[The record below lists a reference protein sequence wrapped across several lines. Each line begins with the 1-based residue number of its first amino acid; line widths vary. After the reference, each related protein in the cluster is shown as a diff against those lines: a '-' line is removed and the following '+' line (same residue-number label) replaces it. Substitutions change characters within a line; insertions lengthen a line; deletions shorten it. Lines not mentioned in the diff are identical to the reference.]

1 MTSVCLREWAVPA
14 KGAVRKFAGRWLRRQ
29 FLTHKRWLL
38 DQTDSLPLGIMAVR
52 TCYSHFVSKIIRGN
66 HWELNHWIQ
75 LGLKASLPLD
85 FQWNELMFPL
95 TTWARTKD
103 LSCVNEYFLT
113 GRMDN
118 CFFFFFLPSKHHF
131 LFSYKQN
138 LGFPFGNYTLPTFR
152 SHSLHVTDPL
162 PTLRSR

>member
-14 KGAVRKFAGRWLRRQ
+14 KGAVRNFAGRWLRRQ

-118 CFFFFFLPSKHHF
+118 WFCFFTKQTSFLILLQTEPWFSLWKLHLTHF
-131 LFSYKQN
+131 QV
-138 LGFPFGNYTLPTFR
+138 P
-152 SHSLHVTDPL
+152 
-162 PTLRSR
+162 